1 MEESTTRDRHLTSET
16 LREALDDRECKI
28 GLQFPGNSDYGDKNK
43 SLKSDAQ
50 MASKHSSCSLAICA
64 IPQNENFA
72 ANCSCLA
79 LNIVLGE
86 PKLEFGSYGI
96 NRLTFGQGPTGNDG
110 TEHVGSE
117 SVIGVGAKAPA

>member
-1 MEESTTRDRHLTSET
+1 MRQ
-16 LREALDDRECKI
+16 A
-28 GLQFPGNSDYGDKNK
+28 
-43 SLKSDAQ
+43 
-50 MASKHSSCSLAICA
+50 ASKRSCCLLAIRA

-72 ANCSCLA
+72 ANCSCLG
-79 LNIVLGE
+79 LNMVLAE

-96 NRLTFGQGPTGNDG
+96 NKLTFGQGPTGNDG